1 MKARSAERAMNAR
14 HSGMSRHD
22 DISTEG
28 QKLRASSDAE
38 ARLDAALNG
47 MQQGL
52 CMFDAQGRIVMFNQ
66 RYIDL
71 MKLPASDLVGM
82 SLLDLFHRRKAA
94 GRNAGDPERMFADLI
109 EAARA
114 GRVLV
119 HKVQSLDGKAQLR
132 VTNQP
137 MANGG
142 WVATI
147 EDISELKAVES
158 EVERRRDFLDQVL
171 DNVPVAVVVK
181 EPVER
186 RFVHVNRAA
195 EEFWGISRGDA
206 IGKTLGEL
214 FPNAPTES
222 VDKRDA
228 DVVASG
234 HSIVREAHPTF
245 LDPNGNRMVTSKRHL
260 VRDAAGKPLYLIG
273 IVEDVTG
280 RVRLEQERDR
290 DRQFLNQI
298 IENVPTT
305 IVVRDAN
312 TGRYVLAN
320 QAAINHFGIPRAQI
334 VGKRPHEI
342 FSKEAADVIEQH
354 DADLLRSGGSM
365 FFDDYPIVTPGKR
378 QRFINVRKL
387 VIRDGAQK
395 TQFIVSVIEDVTDRK
410 TSEARIAHMAH
421 YDALTDLPNRIYF
434 REQLEQ
440 ALKRVKRGEKLAV
453 LFLDLDKF
461 KGVNDTL
468 GHQGGDELL
477 KTVAERLKACVRE
490 TDIVARL
497 GGDEFAIVQTNIED
511 ATSVTGLA
519 ERIHSALRQ
528 PCELEGNRFSMDA
541 SIGISMAPVDGTEAD
556 QLLQNADLAMYGA
569 KADGRATYRFF
580 EAEMDAEM
588 RARRALEFD
597 LRQAIM
603 CGELEMFYQPLV
615 NIRDKSVVA
624 CEALLRWRHPVRGFV
639 SPAEFIPVAE
649 DAGLVNQLGEFAL
662 RTACIEA
669 AAWRDDILVT
679 VNVSPVQFKNDGLVP
694 LVVSALAES
703 GLPAR
708 RLELEITESVLLH
721 DDELTLRIL
730 GQLRE
735 LGVRIAMD
743 DFGTGYS
750 SLNYLRRFP
759 FDKVKI
765 DRSFIEHIADD
776 PSSLAIVQAVI
787 GIAKSRDITTTAEG
801 VEKPQQL
808 ELLRALGCTE
818 MQGFLF
824 SPPKPAAEL
833 APMLQPRPAEQ
844 PQRRSV
850 A

>member
-1 MKARSAERAMNAR
+1 
-14 HSGMSRHD
+14 MSTHD

-28 QKLRASSDAE
+28 QKLRALSDAE

-52 CMFDAQGRIVMFNQ
+52 CMFDAEGRIVMFNR

-71 MKLPASDLVGM
+71 MKLPASDLIGM
-82 SLLDLFHRRKAA
+82 SLLELFHRRKAA
-94 GRNAGDPERMFADLI
+94 GRYAGDPEQMFADLI

-137 MANGG
+137 MADGG

-147 EDISELKAVES
+147 EDISELGAVES
-158 EVERRRDFLDQVL
+158 EVERRRDFLNQVL

-186 RFVHVNRAA
+186 RFMHVNRAA
-195 EEFWGISRGDA
+195 EEFWGISRRDA

-214 FPNAPTES
+214 FPNTPTDA

-228 DVVASG
+228 DAIASG
-234 HSIVREAHPTF
+234 HGMARDAHPTS

-260 VRDAAGKPLYLIG
+260 IRDAAGKPLYLVS

-290 DRQFLNQI
+290 DRLFLNQI

-305 IVVRDAN
+305 IVVRDVD
-312 TGRYVLAN
+312 TGRYVLVN
-320 QAAINHFGIPRAQI
+320 QAAVNHFGIPREQI
-334 VGKRPHEI
+334 VGRRPHEI
-342 FSKEAADVIEQH
+342 FPKESADVIEQH
-354 DADLLRSGGSM
+354 DADLLRSGGSK
-365 FFDDYPIVTPGKR
+365 FFEDYPIVTPGQR

-395 TQFIVSVIEDVTDRK
+395 PQFIVGVIEDVTDRK

-421 YDALTDLPNRIYF
+421 YDALTDLPNRVYF

-497 GGDEFAIVQTNIED
+497 GGDEFAIVQANIED
-511 ATSVTGLA
+511 ATSATGLA

-541 SIGISMAPVDGTEAD
+541 SIGIAMAPVDGTEAD

-588 RARRALEFD
+588 KARRALEFD

-703 GLPAR
+703 GLPGR

-730 GQLRE
+730 RQLRE
-735 LGVRIAMD
+735 LGVRISMD

-787 GIAKSRDITTTAEG
+787 GIAKSRDIATTAEG

-833 APMLQPRPAEQ
+833 ASMLQPRPAEQ